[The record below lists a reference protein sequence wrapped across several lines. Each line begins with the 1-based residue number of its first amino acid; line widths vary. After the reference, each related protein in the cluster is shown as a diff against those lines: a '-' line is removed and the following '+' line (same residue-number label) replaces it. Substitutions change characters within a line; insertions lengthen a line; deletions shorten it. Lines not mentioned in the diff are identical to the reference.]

1 MGYFTVK
8 EKASAEKIIEKSKF
22 IAYVN
27 RADSREEAEKFI
39 ASIREEHRSATHN
52 VPAFVIGENGQIQW
66 ASDDGEPQGTSGIP
80 VLNTITGR
88 NLTNVVMV
96 ITRYF
101 GGIKLGTG
109 GLMRAYTA
117 VAREALDKAGVCEIT
132 DMLAYRVRIPYA
144 SFERIRRE
152 AGKAGYEMSDM
163 VYDDQVTLTLAS
175 RPEQKEDVIRLLSDA
190 TQGVLHAG
198 NIQTEKIIG
207 ISENE
212 C

>member
-1 MGYFTVK
+1 MGFYTVK
-8 EKASAEKIIEKSKF
+8 EKASAEKIVEKSKF

-27 RADSREEAEKFI
+27 RVDSREEAERFI

-52 VPAFVIGENGQIQW
+52 VPAFVIGETGQIQW

-109 GLMRAYTA
+109 GLMRAYTG
-117 VAREALDKAGVCEIT
+117 VAKEVLDKAGICEVT

-163 VYDDQVTLTLAS
+163 VYDDQVTFTLIS
-175 RPEQKEDVIRLLSDA
+175 RPEQQEDVIRLLSDA
-190 TQGVLHAG
+190 TQGALHAG
-198 NIQTEKIIG
+198 NIESEKILG
-207 ISENE
+207 MSEI
-212 C
+212 

>member
-1 MGYFTVK
+1 MGYFTIK
-8 EKASAEKIIEKSKF
+8 EQASAEKIIEKSKF

-52 VPAFVIGENGQIQW
+52 VPAFVIGETGQIQW

-88 NLTNVVMV
+88 NLTNVVIV

-109 GLMRAYTA
+109 GLMRAYTG

-132 DMLAYRVRIPYA
+132 DMLAYRVRIPYS
-144 SFERIRRE
+144 SFERVRRE

-163 VYDDQVTLTLAS
+163 VYDDQVTFTLTS
-175 RPEQKEDVIRLLSDA
+175 RPEQKEDIIRLLSDA

-198 NIQTEKIIG
+198 NIASEKIIG
-207 ISENE
+207 MSEK
-212 C
+212 